1 VFYGKTSP
9 EKAQMVKKH
18 TIRKETNINAETGDI
33 NIVEEHVII
42 EKHDFLH
49 LEEEDD
55 EDMMFLGKKDQDE
68 GDDEDN
74 PLFIVN
80 SDDNFW

>member
-1 VFYGKTSP
+1 MRQSF
-9 EKAQMVKKH
+9 VKSD
-18 TIRKETNINAETGDI
+18 E
-33 NIVEEHVII
+33 V
-42 EKHDFLH
+42 L
-49 LEEEDD
+49 DD